1 MSYNHWLSQGF
12 ALVFFAIIMPGVFLS
27 FSTKLAL
34 ISLIAAFGMNL
45 CLYVVCLYK
54 ALTGELVQDFDVH
67 L

>member
-12 ALVFFAIIMPGVFLS
+12 ALVFFAIVMSGVFLA

-34 ISLIAAFGMNL
+34 VSLIVAFTMNIL
-45 CLYVVCLYK
+45 LYLVCLYK